1 MSQNKSV
8 PKTKDTPVRSILKA
22 ISWRLLASTTTFLIV
37 FVIFRRFSDKSLNEV
52 LGTATFI
59 TGIEMVAKL
68 VIYYLHER
76 LWTWGKYWRRQAA
89 RKRYRNIQKIK
100 KMKNE

>member
-1 MSQNKSV
+1 MSQNKSG
-8 PKTKDTPVRSILKA
+8 PKSKDTPIRSILKA
-22 ISWRLLASTTTFLIV
+22 ISWRLIASATTFLIV

-76 LWTWGKYWRRQAA
+76 LWTNITWGKNWREVA
-89 RKRYRNIQKIK
+89 RRKIEKRHQHV
-100 KMKNE
+100 